1 MLKINITKNNPA
13 IFVGL
18 FLVLSCFNF
27 WSELKAQTN
36 IDSIYIKGQD
46 YSFYLPSKDGIN
58 VRYELIKIYD
68 SAINE
73 IDLFKNIKIELKKYN
88 MSSDELSDKNHLM
101 FSNKFFY
108 VFIKPKEAS
117 RKLIDYLSLSC
128 KIDIKIKDNKVKF
141 IFEDITIYDKV
152 FGSTSEY
159 ALGSNYTIYL
169 NGFITNTMLEY
180 GINEKNV
187 KNRIYETNNFTSSRL
202 YALDYIIN
210 GINEALFQNI
220 NKNIRESNF

>member
-1 MLKINITKNNPA
+1 MNKMVKLKENVFGFTYDSEYGNVQK
-13 IFVGL
+13 IFTQPLTENEIKLVNK
-18 FLVLSCFNF
+18 VLSEDDVLFTDN
-27 WSELKAQTN
+27 E
-36 IDSIYIKGQD
+36 D
-46 YSFYLPSKDGIN
+46 IN
-58 VRYELIKIYD
+58 SMFEFDCK
-68 SAINE
+68 E
-73 IDLFKNIKIELKKYN
+73 DLE
-88 MSSDELSDKNHLM
+88 SDVEGLNT
-101 FSNKFFY
+101 SNW
-108 VFIKPKEAS
+108 I
-117 RKLIDYLSLSC
+117 RLDLSLSC